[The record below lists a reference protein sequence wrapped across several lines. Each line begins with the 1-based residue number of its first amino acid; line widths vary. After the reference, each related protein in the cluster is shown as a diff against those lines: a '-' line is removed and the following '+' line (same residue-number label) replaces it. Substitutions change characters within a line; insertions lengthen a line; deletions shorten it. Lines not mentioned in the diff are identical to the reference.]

1 MSRDS
6 EEGRFVALGHP
17 TRRAILA
24 HLRSRDYVR
33 VADIAAQVGVS
44 GSTLSG
50 HLRTLRDAELVVSR
64 RQGTEIHYRVN
75 LTAIDEAILLLT
87 TLRGSPTAGRAPTS
101 DAEHA
106 STSEEER

>member
-1 MSRDS
+1 VR
-6 EEGRFVALGHP
+6 GRRERL
-17 TRRAILA
+17 TRLLRAPAPRL
-24 HLRSRDYVR
+24 LL
-33 VADIAAQVGVS
+33 GVS

>member
-1 MSRDS
+1 M
-6 EEGRFVALGHP
+6 GHP

-33 VADIAAQVGVS
+33 VADIAAVVGVS

-87 TLRGSPTAGRAPTS
+87 TLRAAPMSNQSPTSGAEDAS
-101 DAEHA
+101 DL
-106 STSEEER
+106 EEER